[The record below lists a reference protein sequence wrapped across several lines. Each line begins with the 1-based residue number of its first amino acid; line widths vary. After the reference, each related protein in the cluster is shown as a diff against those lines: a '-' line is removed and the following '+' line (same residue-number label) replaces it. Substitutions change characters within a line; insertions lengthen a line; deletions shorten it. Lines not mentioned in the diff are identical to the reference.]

1 MNQDNGRIED
11 VARKKAK
18 NGTPYASVRIDGEN
32 YTCWDD
38 ALISKLESGQD
49 VDYQWEQSGKFK
61 KIIDIEPVLDDLE
74 LSPKDLRILR
84 MSALRS
90 ASYLCSR
97 RLGSEPF
104 ELLTNRSSSTTWRSA
119 SMSPS
124 RRSSVRRWRHRGR
137 SSGTS
142 LDRGALRTLTETS
155 RLASPEEAVYVRDEE
170 PSRYRLA
177 SPRSRQHSKS
187 RIA

>member
-1 MNQDNGRIED
+1 MNQDKGRIED

-61 KIIDIEPVLDDLE
+61 KIIDIEPALDDLE

-90 ASYLCSR
+90 ASYLEI
-97 RLGSEPF
+97 G
-104 ELLTNRSSSTTWRSA
+104 
-119 SMSPS
+119 
-124 RRSSVRRWRHRGR
+124 
-137 SSGTS
+137 
-142 LDRGALRTLTETS
+142 LDVPLEEKLRTTLETS
-155 RLASPEEAVYVRDEE
+155 RAFERYILGSRRASGSDRDE
-170 PSRYRLA
+170 
-177 SPRSRQHSKS
+177 
-187 RIA
+187 

>member
-1 MNQDNGRIED
+1 MRTVYREASTQALIPSRQYLLMNQDKGRIED

-61 KIIDIEPVLDDLE
+61 KIIDIEPVLDDLD
-74 LSPKDLRILR
+74 LTPKDLRILR

-90 ASYLCSR
+90 ASYLEIGLDVPLEEK
-97 RLGSEPF
+97 LG
-104 ELLTNRSSSTTWRSA
+104 TT
-119 SMSPS
+119 
-124 RRSSVRRWRHRGR
+124 
-137 SSGTS
+137 
-142 LDRGALRTLTETS
+142 LETS
-155 RLASPEEAVYVRDEE
+155 RAFE
-170 PSRYRLA
+170 RYILGRA
-177 SPRSRQHSKS
+177 EQVE
-187 RIA
+187 

>member
-1 MNQDNGRIED
+1 

-90 ASYLCSR
+90 ASYLEI
-97 RLGSEPF
+97 G
-104 ELLTNRSSSTTWRSA
+104 
-119 SMSPS
+119 
-124 RRSSVRRWRHRGR
+124 
-137 SSGTS
+137 
-142 LDRGALRTLTETS
+142 LDVPLEEKLRTTLETS
-155 RLASPEEAVYVRDEE
+155 RAFEQYILGSRGASSSNRDE
-170 PSRYRLA
+170 
-177 SPRSRQHSKS
+177 
-187 RIA
+187 

>member
-1 MNQDNGRIED
+1 MNQGKGRIED

-18 NGTPYASVRIDGEN
+18 NGTPYASVRIDGEQ

-38 ALISKLESGQD
+38 ALISKIESGQA

-90 ASYLCSR
+90 ASYLEI
-97 RLGSEPF
+97 G
-104 ELLTNRSSSTTWRSA
+104 
-119 SMSPS
+119 
-124 RRSSVRRWRHRGR
+124 
-137 SSGTS
+137 
-142 LDRGALRTLTETS
+142 LDVPLEEKLRTTLETS
-155 RLASPEEAVYVRDEE
+155 RTFE
-170 PSRYRLA
+170 RYILGRTE
-177 SPRSRQHSKS
+177 QTE
-187 RIA
+187 